1 MAELPQTSLALLTVQ
16 WRWKAREEQ
25 SGTSMRPSLGKQK
38 DPLHFFLKPANPA
51 RFRLHNWCL
60 PQRSGGGWHAW
71 ALWQPRESV
80 QVCAGKG
87 MDGNQACASADE
99 AEGADEAGRISA
111 LRSEESRKSRPQ
123 PPRVGPSLF
132 VVFIFGCSLPAR
144 PFLQAA
150 VLPRPRVPLCCDTR
164 TWRAFPGHLQKRNG
178 IGSCFLKVHLLHF
191 MFFPQLI

>member
-1 MAELPQTSLALLTVQ
+1 MAELLQTSLALLTVQ

-99 AEGADEAGRISA
+99 AVGADEAGRISA
-111 LRSEESRKSRPQ
+111 LHSEESRKSR
-123 PPRVGPSLF
+123 SA
-132 VVFIFGCSLPAR
+132 PATSR
-144 PFLQAA
+144 
-150 VLPRPRVPLCCDTR
+150 R
-164 TWRAFPGHLQKRNG
+164 TLTVRR
-178 IGSCFLKVHLLHF
+178 VHLWVLSASQAF
-191 MFFPQLI
+191 TASCCASPSTCISVL